1 MSSEMRL
8 AMDGNAYTR
17 EEFLGFYGSDRF
29 ESKWASATISSPPPP
44 TLQDIADSATN
55 AADNA
60 TDAASTR
67 RQIHATEQNSA
78 NAAPESTGLQASPQT
93 SATNHSL
100 APLVLLARADIDVQQ
115 ALEESEFKPPRS
127 LHRLARDALNE
138 MVTAGVNSDIDRN
151 LEHWFPWRRYIACHE
166 HAYDIIGTG
175 VTHAIAEYIPDT
187 RDSNRGYQRRLDFVI
202 YRTDGTSCRLHPG
215 TRRRNDAKL
224 IFN

>member
-67 RQIHATEQNSA
+67 RQIHATEQNST

-127 LHRLARDALNE
+127 LHRLARAALDQII
-138 MVTAGVNSDIDRN
+138 ASGVNSNIDRN
-151 LEHWFPWRRYIACHE
+151 LEHWFPWRRYIACHK
-166 HAYDIIGTG
+166 HAYDIVGTG
-175 VTHAIAEYIPDT
+175 VTLAIAEYIPDT
-187 RDSNRGYQRRLDFVI
+187 LDANRGYQKRLDFVI

-215 TRRRNDAKL
+215 TKRRNDAKL

>member
-1 MSSEMRL
+1 M
-8 AMDGNAYTR
+8 
-17 EEFLGFYGSDRF
+17 
-29 ESKWASATISSPPPP
+29 
-44 TLQDIADSATN
+44 
-55 AADNA
+55 
-60 TDAASTR
+60 
-67 RQIHATEQNSA
+67 
-78 NAAPESTGLQASPQT
+78 
-93 SATNHSL
+93 
-100 APLVLLARADIDVQQ
+100 LLAQADIDVQQ